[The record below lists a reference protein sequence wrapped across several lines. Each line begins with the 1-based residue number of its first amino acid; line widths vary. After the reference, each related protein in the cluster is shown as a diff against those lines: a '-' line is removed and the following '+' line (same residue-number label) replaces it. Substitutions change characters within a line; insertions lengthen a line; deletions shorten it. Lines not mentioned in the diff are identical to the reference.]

1 MKGVKEKN
9 TQCALQVKGVLTNDM
24 TRDPWEF
31 MGTVSKTSCR
41 RALFWGSK
49 KNTETEGNVDAEKE

>member
-31 MGTVSKTSCR
+31 MGTISKTSCR
-41 RALFWGSK
+41 RALF
-49 KNTETEGNVDAEKE
+49 